1 MSSDMREAIVR
12 TVKRLYS
19 RHSYD
24 EISLSQIMREGDIG
38 KGALYWHFPSKEAMF
53 EAVFRQC
60 YDEAVAAT
68 RAGVPEG
75 EAGACECL
83 KRRLLGLL
91 ALDSRDPEVLSV
103 VQKHIRRLAQ
113 DEVESPFPYGAFKE
127 DLLRHIRA
135 GLATGELAPLPESEL
150 LMLVHLHNKEL
161 LAYVREHPEYRDRP
175 AELDRIIDRLFRSI
189 VP

>member
-19 RHSYD
+19 RYSYD
-24 EISLSQIMREGDIG
+24 EISLSQIMREGGIG
-38 KGALYWHFPSKEAMF
+38 KGALYWHFPNKEAMF

-68 RAGVPEG
+68 REGVVDG
-75 EAGACECL
+75 AGACECL
-83 KRRLLGLL
+83 KQRLLGLL
-91 ALDSRDPEVLSV
+91 ALDGRDPEALSV
-103 VQKHIRRLAQ
+103 VRKHIKRMAQ

-127 DLLRHIRA
+127 DMLRHIRA
-135 GLATGELAPLPESEL
+135 GLAAGELAPLPESML
-150 LMLVHLHNKEL
+150 LMLAHLHNSEL
-161 LAYVREHPEYRDRP
+161 IAYVREHPEYRDRP
-175 AELDRIIDRLFRSI
+175 EELDRIIDRLFRSL